1 MARSLVV
8 VESSAKAKTA
18 HRGKK
23 AKVAPKDGEPAA
35 PPIERVLFH
44 ER

>member
-1 MARSLVV
+1 MERSLV
-8 VESSAKAKTA
+8 VESSAKAKA
-18 HRGKK
+18 
-23 AKVAPKDGEPAA
+23 APGDGEPVA